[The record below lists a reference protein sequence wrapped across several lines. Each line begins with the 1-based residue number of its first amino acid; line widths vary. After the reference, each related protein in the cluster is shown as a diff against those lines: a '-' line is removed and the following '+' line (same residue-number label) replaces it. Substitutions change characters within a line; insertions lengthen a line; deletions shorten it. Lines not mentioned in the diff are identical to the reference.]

1 MKKSS
6 KEDKIT
12 IILAIVQLVVSF
24 FTDYYIRKINIFN
37 LTSAYDAI
45 IFVTNKLIA
54 FCVYIALW
62 KIIFVLKNRIKS
74 KDSKVC
80 SFLQIFIIY
89 FAINIILLIITWP
102 GIWRFDECKI
112 LECVTQYRLEYW
124 QHYLTSIFYNIALM
138 LIPIPSGVII
148 VQIAVISCIV
158 AYIISNFKELLKNK
172 KLANILYIPFLLL
185 PLLDT
190 NLYPIRLSIYTYI
203 ELLLV
208 CQLIFMANKE
218 KITPKDILILLISLI
233 ILSVWRNEGILFLVL
248 IPIICIFFL
257 KKGIP
262 KLSRRIG
269 ISLLTVI
276 ISIALIIPQE
286 KSYKE
291 TTKNRYEFTSFVNQ
305 LQVVVR
311 KDIENGQM
319 SEETKE
325 KINKVIDIDTFL
337 KFDRGIYAHNNERMY
352 NDYSPEEYKEL
363 KKIYQKLVLK
373 YPTEVIKERL
383 SLFLQTSGFKQ
394 NTNVHVDNTR
404 IIYTRQTNL
413 AMEEFRTKYATAKPI
428 SLEIRN
434 SAINMLEGWNLNCY
448 DNCETNIIFNIFYN
462 VVPSMIVVFAACII
476 SLIKRKWISFFTF
489 GIILLKAV
497 AIMLTAPDTFF
508 MYYLPIYLVGYFTLI
523 LAIVL
528 KIDKNKNVK
537 ILL

>member
-1 MKKSS
+1 MKKLS
-6 KEDKIT
+6 KEDKTT
-12 IILAIVQLVVSF
+12 IILAIVQLVFSF

-37 LTSAYDAI
+37 LSSAFDVML
-45 IFVTNKLIA
+45 FVTNKLIA

-74 KDSKVC
+74 KDSKAY
-80 SFLQIFIIY
+80 SFLQIFIVY
-89 FAINIILLIITWP
+89 FAINIILLILTWP

-138 LIPIPSGVII
+138 LVPIPSGVII

-233 ILSVWRNEGILFLVL
+233 ILSVWRNEGILFL
-248 IPIICIFFL
+248 
-257 KKGIP
+257 KNGIP

-291 TTKNRYEFTSFVNQ
+291 TTNNRYEFTSFVNQ
-305 LQVVVR
+305 LQIVVR

-319 SEETKE
+319 TEETKE

-337 KFDRGIYAHNNERMY
+337 KFNRGIYAYNDERMY
-352 NDYSPEEYKEL
+352 KDYSPEEYKEL
-363 KKIYQKLVLK
+363 KKIYQKLLLK
-373 YPTEVIKERL
+373 YPAEVMKERL
-383 SLFLQTSGFKQ
+383 SLFLQTSGFKKDA
-394 NTNVHVDNTR
+394 NVHVDNTR
-404 IIYTRQTNL
+404 IIYTRPTNF
-413 AMEEFRTKYATAKPI
+413 AMKEFRTKYATAKPI

-434 SAINMLEGWNLNCY
+434 NAINMLEGWNLNCY

-476 SLIKRKWISFFTF
+476 SLIKRKWISFLTF

-528 KIDKNKNVK
+528 KIDKNKDVK